1 MTTRNI
7 LLLDLGIAISAALIV
22 LAITPGP
29 AAAGL
34 IAIIVLVAGVISF
47 RRNRGANDA
56 PGPDRAARSAAMDG
70 PVRAPV
76 GQAIAYERALS
87 GTLGLNRIVFLEP
100 STRGWRR
107 ARDGDARR
115 HVGGSCIGT
124 GPH

>member
-47 RRNRGANDA
+47 RRESR
-56 PGPDRAARSAAMDG
+56 R
-70 PVRAPV
+70 
-76 GQAIAYERALS
+76 Q
-87 GTLGLNRIVFLEP
+87 
-100 STRGWRR
+100 RR
-107 ARDGDARR
+107 ARAGSRGTVGRDGRAGARSR
-115 HVGGSCIGT
+115 RPGNRI
-124 GPH
+124 